1 MTSSVSYTIDGRK
14 GEAAPNETIWDVS
27 RLVGSDIPI
36 LCHSPS
42 FGYRPDGNCRVCMV
56 EIQGERVLSSSCNR
70 RPEPNMVVVT
80 DSQRAESA
88 RSMVLELL
96 MADQP
101 VSASASIPE
110 SQIQKLANQR
120 GQVQS
125 RFPEGGKVAADNT
138 HPAISV
144 NLQACIH
151 CTQCVRLVARFRETM
166 LLAWLIEV
174 PRISLCSIWMISWGI
189 LVVWAVGNVFKPVQR
204 MLY

>member
-1 MTSSVSYTIDGRK
+1 MTSSVSFTIDGRK
-14 GEAAPNETIWDVS
+14 VEAAPNETIWDVS
-27 RLVGSDIPI
+27 RRVGSDIPI

-80 DSQRAESA
+80 DSQRAELA

-110 SQIQKLANQR
+110 SQIQKLASQR
-120 GQVQS
+120 GQVHS
-125 RFPEGGKVAADNT
+125 RFPEGRKLPADNT

-151 CTQCVRLVARFRETM
+151 CTQCVRACR
-166 LLAWLIEV
+166 
-174 PRISLCSIWMISWGI
+174 
-189 LVVWAVGNVFKPVQR
+189 
-204 MLY
+204 

>member
-1 MTSSVSYTIDGRK
+1 MTSSVSFTIDGRK
-14 GEAAPNETIWDVS
+14 VEAAPEETIWDVS
-27 RLVGSDIPI
+27 RRVGSDIPI

-101 VSASASIPE
+101 VSESASITE
-110 SQIQKLANQR
+110 SQIIIPQW
-120 GQVQS
+120 
-125 RFPEGGKVAADNT
+125 T
-138 HPAISV
+138 HS
-144 NLQACIH
+144 
-151 CTQCVRLVARFRETM
+151 
-166 LLAWLIEV
+166 
-174 PRISLCSIWMISWGI
+174 
-189 LVVWAVGNVFKPVQR
+189 
-204 MLY
+204 